1 VKGLIANNTI
11 HPKIKEDKPNIHKI
25 LKLEYPKTF
34 NDKRSVLF
42 LKLSKN
48 HIEEI
53 KIMNGS
59 NLNIIFGIYNVV
71 ILIGKKIEV
80 SKFLKNSI
88 SSNRFNIIPKQ

>member
-11 HPKIKEDKPNIHKI
+11 HPKIKEDKPNIQRI

-34 NDKRSVLF
+34 NDKRSALF
-42 LKLSKN
+42 LRLSKN
-48 HIEEI
+48 HMEEI
-53 KIMNGS
+53 KIINGS

-71 ILIGKKIEV
+71 ILIGKKMDV

-88 SSNRFNIIPKQ
+88 SSNKLSIIPKQ